1 MRRTL
6 ILGAVALVVLLAA
19 GFFLFFQNS
28 GEPSG
33 DTSSGQGGGFFASL
47 FPFNFGGGGGAAV
60 DSGNGE
66 TPIVDERPIPRLR
79 QVSAEPVGGGF
90 LFTSDRASTTIRYV
104 ERATGHIYETAADSL
119 TARRISNTTIP
130 GVFETFWEDEN
141 NLIIRYLTENLDIET
156 FAITLAEAAEEEQTV
171 NGIFVPSWDRAALDP
186 ERETLFTVTRAQAGS
201 SASLF
206 RADGSN
212 PRTVLASPISSW
224 VPLQSRNDLF
234 LQTAPAP
241 EVPGYL
247 FRVSNQNLVRA
258 LGPADGLMA
267 VVSPSGRYILSSAN
281 TERGIE
287 LSVFDTSS
295 NEAQTLP
302 LATLA
307 PKCAFVSE
315 TPVRIFCGVPS
326 EFPGGEYPTDWLL
339 GRVAVSDDL
348 WLISLP
354 DGAATFLAAPSED
367 YDVSLDI
374 ENVIVDEEGSYVGF
388 TNKNDLTFWV
398 FRTTD
403 E

>member
-6 ILGAVALVVLLAA
+6 ILGAVALVVLLLV

-28 GEPSG
+28 GEPSE
-33 DTSSGQGGGFFASL
+33 DAAGQGGGFFASL
-47 FPFNFGGGGGAAV
+47 FPFNFGGGGGAPTG
-60 DSGNGE
+60 SENGE
-66 TPIVDERPIPRLR
+66 IPIVDERPIPRLR
-79 QVSAEPVGGGF
+79 QVSPEPVGGGF

-104 ERATGHIYETAADSL
+104 ERATGHVYETAADSL

-130 GVFETFWEDEN
+130 GVFETFWENEN

-156 FAITLAEAAEEEQTV
+156 FAITLAEAEQEQTV
-171 NGIFVPSWDRAALDP
+171 NGVFVPSWDRAALDP

-201 SASLF
+201 SASLL
-206 RADGSN
+206 RSDGSN
-212 PRTVLASPISSW
+212 PRIVLASPISSW

-234 LQTAPAP
+234 LQTAPASK
-241 EVPGYL
+241 VPGYL
-247 FRVSNQNLVRA
+247 FRVSNQNLVRV
-258 LGPADGLMA
+258 LGPANGLMA
-267 VVSPSGRYILSSAN
+267 LVSPSGRYILSSAN

-315 TPVRIFCGVPS
+315 TPVQIFCGVPS
-326 EFPGGEYPTDWLL
+326 EFPEGEYPTDWLL
-339 GRVAVSDDL
+339 GRTAVSDDL

-374 ENVIVDEEGSYVGF
+374 EHVVVDEEGSYAGF

-398 FRTTD
+398 FRVAD